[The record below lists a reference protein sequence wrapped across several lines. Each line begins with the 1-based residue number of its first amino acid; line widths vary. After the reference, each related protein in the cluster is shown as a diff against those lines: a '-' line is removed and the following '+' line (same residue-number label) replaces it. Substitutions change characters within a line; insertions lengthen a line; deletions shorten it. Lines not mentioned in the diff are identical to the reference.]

1 MRIYHYDENGLFVG
15 EGIAQP
21 SPLEPG
27 RFLVPARATD
37 LQPPAVG
44 EGERARFDGSAW
56 QIEQIPE
63 REPESV
69 PDLTPE
75 EQREANNAPIMAQ
88 ILELEAKQARA
99 VREALL
105 GQDGAIERLEGIE
118 AEIVALRELLQ

>member
-1 MRIYHYDENGLFVG
+1 MRIFHYDETGLYVG
-15 EGIAQP
+15 EGIAKP

-27 RFLVPARATD
+27 RYLVPARATD

-63 REPESV
+63 PEPESV

-75 EQREANNAPIMAQ
+75 EQIEANNAPILAQ
-88 ILELEAKQARA
+88 ILELEARQARA

-105 GQDGAIERLEGIE
+105 GQAGAIERLEGIE
-118 AEIVALRELLQ
+118 AEIVVLRGMLQ